1 MVNSGKWEDDKA
13 CGQGTLKYSNG
24 DHYEGEWTDDQRN
37 GTSDYRLLSNHLKRF
52 SHVIFLRLSEGNG
65 KFTSSETNITYS
77 GSWRDGLKEGVGSL
91 FFPSGDVLTGRWKE
105 VGTHTHTH
113 TQICVYIYIINYM
126 CTHVRASMYSSHR
139 NFHTMYIHQLQP
151 SANIIYHMLPI

>member
-1 MVNSGKWEDDKA
+1 MFLVCFDWVLNCFIDIHTWGEVFNVALHFHFVLSKIDFTMWLLIGMVNSGKWEDDKA

-37 GTSDYRLLSNHLKRF
+37 GKLRTLLSNHWKRF
-52 SHVIFLRLSEGNG
+52 SWRHFLRLSEGNG

-105 VGTHTHTH
+105 VHTHIQH
-113 TQICVYIYIINYM
+113 I
-126 CTHVRASMYSSHR
+126 
-139 NFHTMYIHQLQP
+139 
-151 SANIIYHMLPI
+151 